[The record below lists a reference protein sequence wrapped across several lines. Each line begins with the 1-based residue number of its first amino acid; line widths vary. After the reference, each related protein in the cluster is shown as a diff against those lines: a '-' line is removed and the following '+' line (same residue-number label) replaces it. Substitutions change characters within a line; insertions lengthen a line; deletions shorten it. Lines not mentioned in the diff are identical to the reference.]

1 MVDSTIPLLKA
12 NASWYRNR
20 LRLSSFFAILNYY
33 FITKK
38 TSDDTP
44 QKMLITMLR
53 AVLQILESVIVPELG
68 IEIMAI

>member
-1 MVDSTIPLLKA
+1 MHHGIVVDYGYHHSSPYLITIWLL
-12 NASWYRNR
+12 
-20 LRLSSFFAILNYY
+20 
-33 FITKK
+33 KK

-53 AVLQILESVIVPELG
+53 PVLQILESVIVPELG